1 MPIGQ
6 FLDSFPAALFIA
18 AHVAFIGV
26 GLYCIKQIKALQPG
40 LTLALWL
47 YPISQIGFLVFFAG
61 ASTLK
66 LAVLVEQMLMVALV
80 VLVARKPGTM
90 QQG

>member
-18 AHVAFIGV
+18 AHVAFLGI
-26 GLYCIKQIKALQPG
+26 GLYCIKKINEPAPG
-40 LTLALWL
+40 LTLAMWF
-47 YPISQIGFLVFFAG
+47 YPISESGFLVFFAG

-80 VLVARKPGTM
+80 VLVARKVVARA
-90 QQG
+90 

>member
-1 MPIGQ
+1 MPVGQ

-26 GLYCIKQIKALQPG
+26 GFYCIKKIKD
-40 LTLALWL
+40 LAPAHMLAFWL

-66 LAVLVEQMLMVALV
+66 LAVLIEQMLMVALV
-80 VLVARKPGTM
+80 LLVARKAGQTT
-90 QQG
+90 

>member
-1 MPIGQ
+1 MPVGQ

-18 AHVAFIGV
+18 AHVGFIGV
-26 GLYCIKQIKALQPG
+26 GIYCIKKVKNLAPAY
-40 LTLALWL
+40 TLALWL

-66 LAVLVEQMLMVALV
+66 LAVLVEQMLVLALV
-80 VLVARKPGTM
+80 VLVASKSGAQRA
-90 QQG
+90 